1 MVTEKVSKMPSF
13 IVMDVLEE
21 ANRLEREGKE
31 IIHLEIGEPDF
42 DTPEFIKDEAVKA
55 IGEGMTHYTDTQG
68 IPELRSAIAEH
79 YFSKYG
85 VNVDPENV
93 IVTLGTSPALFM
105 VLSAL
110 VEKDDEVIITDPG
123 YACYKNMI
131 EFVSGKP
138 VAVPVYD
145 NEGYLIDPERLK
157 KLISKKTRAIIIN
170 SPSNPTGTTLTRENM
185 QELSLLS
192 EKYGFY
198 LISDEIY
205 HGLNFAGK
213 DISALEVSPNAIAV
227 NGFSKTYAMTGWR
240 IGYLIAPREIINPLK
255 RVHQNLFICAASFTQ
270 KAAVKAL
277 KEGEKFVNE
286 MVAEYRH
293 RRDYLLPELRR
304 LGFEIK
310 TEPQGA
316 FYIMAGIKRFG
327 LSSVEFARRLL
338 YEAGVAVTPGIDF
351 GSNGEGYVRFSYA
364 NSIENLRKAVA
375 KIEKFM
381 SEGMKKNER

>member
-1 MVTEKVSKMPSF
+1 MVTEKVSRIPSF

-21 ANRLEREGKE
+21 ANRLERQGKE
-31 IIHLEIGEPDF
+31 VIHLEIGEPDF
-42 DTPEFIKDEAVKA
+42 DTPEFIKEEAVKA
-55 IGEGMTHYTDTQG
+55 IAEGMTHYTDTQG
-68 IPELRSAIAEH
+68 IPELRSAIATH
-79 YFSKYG
+79 YLSKYG
-85 VNVDPENV
+85 VKIDPENV

-105 VLSAL
+105 ILSAL
-110 VEKDDEVIITDPG
+110 VEKNDEVIITDPG

-131 EFVSGKP
+131 EFVSG
-138 VAVPVYD
+138 VPVYD
-145 NEGYLIDPERLK
+145 DEGYLIDPDRLK
-157 KLISKKTRAIIIN
+157 KLITKKTRAIIIN
-170 SPSNPTGTTLTRENM
+170 SPSNPTGTTLTRENL
-185 QELSLLS
+185 QELALMS

-213 DISALEVSPNAIAV
+213 DISALEVSPHAIV
-227 NGFSKTYAMTGWR
+227 INGFSKTYAMTGWR
-240 IGYLIAPREIINPLK
+240 LGYLIAPKEIIEPLK

-270 KAAVKAL
+270 KAAVRAL
-277 KEGEKFVNE
+277 EAGEKFVKE
-286 MVAEYRH
+286 MVTEYRR

-327 LSSVEFARRLL
+327 LSSVEFAHKLL
-338 YEAGVAVTPGIDF
+338 CEAGVAVTPGIDF

-364 NSIENLRKAVA
+364 NSLENLKKAVA
-375 KIEKFM
+375 KIERFLK
-381 SEGMKKNER
+381 EGTGKNES